1 MTVSKTGPPGRPV
14 LSAGAVQITA
24 DIHRALDR
32 VSWNLKLHRPFS
44 QLSISDCLAASVE
57 EVRRCAEDLAL
68 VTWKLFSAIFISG
81 TIDSVYYYQGS
92 VGHWLAIT
100 C

>member
-1 MTVSKTGPPGRPV
+1 MIQFIPLLYIYISHMTVSKTGPPGRPV

-68 VTWKLFSAIFISG
+68 VT
-81 TIDSVYYYQGS
+81 
-92 VGHWLAIT
+92 
-100 C
+100 